1 MKARAASPLSEI
13 SLIAVATAS
22 GLRSHGYG
30 GGKSA
35 IAGRRSQ
42 TTTSR
47 GASSAKRSRTMNS
60 STPRASESL
69 ADAAQSIAATSS
81 PGTYGRDPATSD
93 PRPRRTLRMPPNE
106 RPTIRRRWTS
116 GNVRREAGKLRRRLD
131 DADHQD
137 GRAQPGRPYE
147 LTGRT
152 DRTSP
157 PTRYSLAAVPNA
169 SASSCS
175 PGRGATSRHWAR
187 NSSAAASHP
196 VARACAMKLGANTI
210 RWKSTGMK
218 SRSTSPGVTYVRPE
232 SSAHARAAR
241 SSARLP
247 RTDEPHGPALHDL
260 VDVDRLDGL
269 AQLVDLGEH
278 DGRPQQR
285 DRMRTELL
293 AHDLQLVVLGR
304 IAERGLEE
312 EAVELRLGKRE
323 RSLLLDRV
331 LRREQEER
339 GGQGAGDAVDGDLVL
354 GHRLQQGR
362 LGLRHRAVDLVDQHD
377 VGEDRPGAE
386 LEVALPLVED
396 REARHVGRLQV
407 RRALDTR

>member
-1 MKARAASPLSEI
+1 MKARATSPLSEI

-116 GNVRREAGKLRRRLD
+116 GNVRRDDGKLFLRGRGERLGLELLARTRRHLEALDAELLCRRLPS
-131 DADHQD
+131 
-137 GRAQPGRPYE
+137 GRACLCDEARREHDPVEEHRDEEPLDVAGRDVRPPRQE
-147 LTGRT
+147 RPRAGRALE
-152 DRTSP
+152 RE
-157 PTRYSLAAVPNA
+157 
-169 SASSCS
+169 
-175 PGRGATSRHWAR
+175 
-187 NSSAAASHP
+187 AAAHRRADRHRLD
-196 VARACAMKLGANTI
+196 VAR
-210 RWKSTGMK
+210 
-218 SRSTSPGVTYVRPE
+218 RP
-232 SSAHARAAR
+232 
-241 SSARLP
+241 
-247 RTDEPHGPALHDL
+247 DEPDDPALHDL
-260 VDVDRLDGL
+260 VDVDGLDGL
-269 AQLVDLGEH
+269 AQLVDLGQRH
-278 DGRPQQR
+278 GRLEQR
-285 DRMRTELL
+285 NRMRAKLL

-304 IAERGLEE
+304 VAERGLEE
-312 EAVELRLGKRE
+312 EAVELRLGERE
-323 RSLLLDRV
+323 GSLLLDRV
-331 LRREQEER
+331 LRREQQER
-339 GGQGAGDAVDGDLVL
+339 RGQGPGDAVDGDLVL
-354 GHRLQQGR
+354 GHRLEQGR
-362 LGLRHRAVDLVDQHD
+362 RGLRHRADDLVDQHD

-386 LEVALPLVED
+386 LEVALPLVEN

-407 RRALDTR
+407 RRALDTRWDRAL